1 MDGKQNTG
9 INGHF
14 SNRGKPLLHIRIHIT
29 QYLLKIRIP
38 SIHSLLKLESSA
50 KKKKKRQKDL
60 TVVTKSLIKWQLKF
74 KIAKKQSKAHGK
86 KIAFTMQA

>member
-14 SNRGKPLLHIRIHIT
+14 SNRGKPLLHIGIHIT

-50 KKKKKRQKDL
+50 KKKKTQKDL

-74 KIAKKQSKAHGK
+74 KLAKKQSKAHGE
-86 KIAFTMQA
+86 KIAFTMPA